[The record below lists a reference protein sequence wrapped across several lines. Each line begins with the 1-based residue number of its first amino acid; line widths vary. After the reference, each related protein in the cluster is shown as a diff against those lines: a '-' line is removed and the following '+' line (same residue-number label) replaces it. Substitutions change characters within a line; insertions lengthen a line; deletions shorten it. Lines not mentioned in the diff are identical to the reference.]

1 MFWLSEVLS
10 RALPSVDLAIVGSGL
25 VKGFHDPYS
34 DPHGA
39 QRVGSCPTP
48 YQPTETHP
56 TPATT
61 LTPEPCSNQWLSHQ
75 KLKVVRKMIT
85 IMRKKTMA
93 ETM

>member
-10 RALPSVDLAIVGSGL
+10 RTLPFVDLATAGSGL
-25 VKGFHDPYS
+25 VIGCHNPYS

-39 QRVGSCPTP
+39 QGLGSCPTP

-56 TPATT
+56 TPTMT

-85 IMRKKTMA
+85 IMRKKTIA